1 MRHIDRLPFPNLLTE
16 LKNYSE
22 DKALEIK
29 VKRIHALC
37 VKSKRFIL
45 ADKILRKY
53 PQYFK
58 ASDLSIAFGWSLA
71 ASRK

>member
-1 MRHIDRLPFPNLLTE
+1 MKNIDRLPFPNLLTE
-16 LKNYSE
+16 LVNYAE
-22 DKALEIK
+22 DKSLETK

-37 VKSKRFIL
+37 IKSKRFIL
-45 ADKILRKY
+45 ADRILRKY